1 MRTLLGVRRRVKKER
16 TKTMTQNEYDY
27 KVGYIDALCDA
38 LAMLASIPETPEV
51 YKIKESLRATIAE
64 GSEEL

>member
-1 MRTLLGVRRRVKKER
+1 
-16 TKTMTQNEYDY
+16 MTQNEYDY
-27 KVGYIDALCDA
+27 KVGYIDAFSDV
-38 LAMLASIPETPEV
+38 LAMLASISETPEV

>member
-1 MRTLLGVRRRVKKER
+1 
-16 TKTMTQNEYDY
+16 MTQSEYDY
-27 KVGYIDALCDA
+27 KVGYIDALCDV
-38 LAMLASIPETPEV
+38 LAMLASIPETLEV

>member
-1 MRTLLGVRRRVKKER
+1 
-16 TKTMTQNEYDY
+16 MTQNEYDY
-27 KVGYIDALCDA
+27 KVGYLDASSDV
-38 LAMLASIPETPEV
+38 LAMLASIPETSEV